1 MELVFRKIDEDL
13 FSLVHYDGLFED
25 TEWLLDNEEMRDL
38 ARQIKE
44 LGF

>member
-1 MELVFRKIDEDL
+1 MKLVFKRINKDL
-13 FSLVHYDGLFED
+13 FSLVQYDGLFED
-25 TEWLLDNEEMRDL
+25 TEFLLDDEEMRDL